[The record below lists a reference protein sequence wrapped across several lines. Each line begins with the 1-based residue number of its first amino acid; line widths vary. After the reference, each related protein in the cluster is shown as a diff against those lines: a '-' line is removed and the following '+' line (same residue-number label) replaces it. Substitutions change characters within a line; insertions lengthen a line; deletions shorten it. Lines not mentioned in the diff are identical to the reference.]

1 MSSKGK
7 WNKYTLPMPPNHGWK
22 CSAGHNLFIADR
34 GAVRFEFPE
43 AWTHGPE
50 DDGSIGFH
58 DRKPPADDVS
68 LRASVLHL
76 PPGLP
81 MAALDRDL
89 PLDKL
94 IVDAV
99 ARDTRGV
106 AFDGRVHRQP
116 KPDAQVVWVH
126 MTFTDPAEQRA
137 ARSRMCM
144 ARARGVQPLITMDYW
159 DDQAA
164 QFEPVW
170 DHVMRT
176 LWVATPIA
184 GVGGESAN

>member
-1 MSSKGK
+1 MPRQPK
-7 WNKYTLPMPPNHGWK
+7 WDKHTLPMPPNHGWK
-22 CSAGHNLFIADR
+22 CSPGHHLFIADR

-43 AWTHGPE
+43 GWTHGPE

-68 LRASVLHL
+68 LRTSVLRL
-76 PPGLP
+76 PPGVS

-89 PLDKL
+89 PLDRL

-99 ARDTRGV
+99 TRDTRSV
-106 AFDGRVHRQP
+106 SYDGQVHRVP
-116 KPDAQVVWVH
+116 KPAAQVVWVQ
-126 MTFTDPAEQRA
+126 MSFTDPIEQRA

-159 DDQAA
+159 EDQSGLY
-164 QFEPVW
+164 EPVW

-176 LWVATPIA
+176 LWVAAPMA
-184 GVGGESAN
+184 GLGGESAN